1 MLKNVRKIFRHSM
14 HNIKFDICL
23 GCRKIQIRQER
34 LRKMELA
41 AHSQLQNMGLHR
53 KTDFVMLSLKKQKQ
67 FLFLLEENVY
77 FLADGIC

>member
-1 MLKNVRKIFRHSM
+1 
-14 HNIKFDICL
+14 
-23 GCRKIQIRQER
+23 
-34 LRKMELA
+34 MELA